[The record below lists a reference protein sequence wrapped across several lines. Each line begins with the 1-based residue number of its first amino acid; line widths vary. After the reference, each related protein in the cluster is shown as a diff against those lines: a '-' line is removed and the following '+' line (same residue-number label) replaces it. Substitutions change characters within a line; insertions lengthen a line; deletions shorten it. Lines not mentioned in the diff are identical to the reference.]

1 MRQLAEVSVLAII
14 RNSGL
19 GSATPRG
26 IWRTL
31 RMPDDRSVYG
41 CVGANRPEAAPFIDE
56 VDGVLYFTCP
66 ECRRELAE
74 LGFPLRSSA
83 GSTNE

>member
-1 MRQLAEVSVLAII
+1 
-14 RNSGL
+14 
-19 GSATPRG
+19 
-26 IWRTL
+26 
-31 RMPDDRSVYG
+31 MPDDRSVYG

-66 ECRRELAE
+66 ECRRELAK